1 MKKRIWNRQQ
11 WNLIKSLKR
20 VCVATMSSVST
31 MEFGEVPLE
40 WEWSERWRSLVP
52 GQVVDTRDGCSRPP
66 RVAFGHSLAI
76 FWAWARQAL
85 RHYPK
90 PRLPC
95 LPAASFAV
103 VLPSSWQ
110 LCMTS
115 CPKPILPLQSL
126 CWRLSLHS
134 FTTYHNRRL
143 QA

>member
-1 MKKRIWNRQQ
+1 MFENGKCHN
-11 WNLIKSLKR
+11 NVL
-20 VCVATMSSVST
+20 CVNNGV
-31 MEFGEVPLE
+31 
-40 WEWSERWRSLVP
+40 WRSTAGVR
-52 GQVVDTRDGCSRPP
+52 VVREMAESGPRSGGGHSRCSRPP

-76 FWAWARQAL
+76 FRAWARQAL

-90 PRLPC
+90 PRFPC

-110 LCMTS
+110 LWITS

-126 CWRLSLHS
+126 RWRLSLQS
-134 FTTYHNRRL
+134 FTTSNNYRL